1 MPQRK
6 KAWLKVVGLTL
17 LPIASIFPVVAAA
30 RFGPKGPSSVWPILF
45 FVPVAMWMQT
55 RALSLLLKLYRHR
68 RDPGLL
74 AILPLG
80 VVSVFTY
87 TLSGTIFILSLPSI
101 ISRLI

>member
-1 MPQRK
+1 M
-6 KAWLKVVGLTL
+6 GLTL
-17 LPIASIFPVVAAA
+17 LPVASIFPVVASA
-30 RFGPKGPSSVWPILF
+30 RFGPRGPAFIWPVVF
-45 FVPVAMWMQT
+45 FVPLAMWMQT
-55 RALSLLLKLYRHR
+55 HALSLLLKLYRHR

-101 ISRLI
+101 ISKLT